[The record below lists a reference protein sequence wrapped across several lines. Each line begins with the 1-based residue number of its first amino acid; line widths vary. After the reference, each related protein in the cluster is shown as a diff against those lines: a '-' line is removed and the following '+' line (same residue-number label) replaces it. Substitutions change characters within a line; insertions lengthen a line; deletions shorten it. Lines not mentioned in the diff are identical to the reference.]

1 MHRIHKRFV
10 SGLLLLSL
18 CFTGC
23 GGSGDTSENVVSN
36 SIVSSIT
43 SSSIVIDNEGSAVE
57 SSNIL
62 SEIAEESTDV
72 SSIISSAVSETD
84 SLDETERSHNLSLD
98 DIPEYDGSPYYVIN
112 NNEPFFTEDDL
123 TTTSFESYSD
133 LDELGRCGVAYAN
146 IGQDLMP
153 TEERGSI
160 GQVKPSGWHTVKYD
174 CVDGKFSY
182 NRCHLIGYQ
191 LTAENAN
198 ICCLITGTRYLNI
211 DGMLPFENMVADY
224 IKETNNHV
232 LYRVTPIFEG
242 TELVARGVQMEAMS
256 VEDKG
261 DGILYNVFCYNVQ
274 PGVIIDYQTGDSYLS
289 DEQSNTS
296 AEDETESASGAENSD
311 NDTANA
317 AEENTYIINKS
328 SKKIHRQ
335 SCSSLK
341 QMKDSNKKEV
351 KSTRDEL
358 ISQGYDPCK
367 KCNP

>member
-1 MHRIHKRFV
+1 MHKFHKRFI

-23 GGSGDTSENVVSN
+23 GNSGAVSEDVVSN

-43 SSSIVIDNEGSAVE
+43 SSSIINSDNEVSVAEDSIPLSNNTEE
-57 SSNIL
+57 SS
-62 SEIAEESTDV
+62 AV
-72 SSIISSAVSETD
+72 SSIISSTFSETD
-84 SLDETERSHNLSLD
+84 SSDPAEQSQTLSLE

-112 NNEPFFTEDDL
+112 NNEPYFTEDDL

-160 GQVKPSGWHTVKYD
+160 SQVKPSGWHSVTY
-174 CVDGKFSY
+174 Y

-198 ICCLITGTRYLNI
+198 MLNLIVGTRYLNI
-211 DGMLPFENMVADY
+211 DGMLLFENMVADY

-232 LYRVTPIFEG
+232 LYRVTPIFKG
-242 TELVARGVQMEAMS
+242 AELVARGVQMEAMS

-261 DGILYNVFCYNVQ
+261 EGILYNVFCYNVQ
-274 PGVIIDYQTGDSYLS
+274 PGVVIDYQTGESYLS
-289 DEQSNTS
+289 DEQPNTS
-296 AEDETESASGAENSD
+296 AEAETESAFVAENSD
-311 NDTANA
+311 NDTVNTV
-317 AEENTYIINKS
+317 EEDTFIINKV
-328 SKKIHRQ
+328 SKKFHKP
-335 SCSSLK
+335 SCLSVE
-341 QMKDSNKKEV
+341 QMKESNKKEV
-351 KSTRDEL
+351 QSTRDEL

-367 KCNP
+367 RCNP

>member
-1 MHRIHKRFV
+1 MHKFHKRFI

-23 GGSGDTSENVVSN
+23 GNSGAVSEDVVSN

-43 SSSIVIDNEGSAVE
+43 SSSIINSDNEVSVAEDSIPLSNNTEE
-57 SSNIL
+57 SS
-62 SEIAEESTDV
+62 AV
-72 SSIISSAVSETD
+72 SSIISSTFSETD
-84 SLDETERSHNLSLD
+84 SSDPAEQSQTLSLE

-112 NNEPFFTEDDL
+112 NNEPYFTEDDL

-160 GQVKPSGWHTVKYD
+160 SQVKPSGWHSVTY
-174 CVDGKFSY
+174 Y

-198 ICCLITGTRYLNI
+198 MLNLIVGTRYFNI
-211 DGMLPFENMVADY
+211 DGMLLFENMVADY

-232 LYRVTPIFEG
+232 LYRVTPIFKD

-261 DGILYNVFCYNVQ
+261 EGILYNVFCYNVQ
-274 PGVIIDYQTGDSYLS
+274 PGVVIDYQTGESYLS
-289 DEQSNTS
+289 DEQSNSSSEDKTES
-296 AEDETESASGAENSD
+296 VSIAEDSS

-317 AEENTYIINKS
+317 AEENTYIINKGT
-328 SKKIHRQ
+328 KKFHEP
-335 SCSSLK
+335 SCSSVE
-341 QMKDSNKKEV
+341 QMKESNKKEV
-351 KSTRDEL
+351 KSARDEL

-367 KCNP
+367 RCNP